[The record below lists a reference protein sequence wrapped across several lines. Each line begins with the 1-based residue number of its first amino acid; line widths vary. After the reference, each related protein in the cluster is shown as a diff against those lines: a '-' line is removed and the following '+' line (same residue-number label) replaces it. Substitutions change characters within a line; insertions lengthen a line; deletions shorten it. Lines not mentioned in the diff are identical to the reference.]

1 VGASRRAQSVCTVC
15 HVGSGRRICA
25 LTDLGLVS
33 RPPCGEVWPYPTLGQ
48 IMGDR
53 AGEPAEELTAV
64 SPSLGSAAAIPQLSA
79 AQFDRM
85 TAYGVAQP
93 AQLGDVVFRPGDVD
107 YDLILVESGWIE
119 IVSPG
124 TGDEPESVVARYGPG
139 GFLGELNFLT
149 GQTAYLMARVT
160 EAGRIH
166 RITRAQF
173 RRLMATEPDLS
184 DILLRTFLAR
194 RDLLRDGPAARAVAI
209 LGSELSADSLALRT
223 FAARQRLAHLW
234 LDADSAAGRAL
245 AESAQITATDL
256 PAVITGHLVLRR
268 ATTGEMAQ
276 ALGLAYR
283 HTGTKPVDLTVIG
296 SGPAGLGAAVYGASE
311 GLDTVVLDAA
321 GVGGQA
327 AASSRIENY
336 LGFPS
341 GLSGQELTQRAAL
354 QAMKFGAQ
362 LSSPCRVVDL
372 DTGGAHLT
380 VMLSD
385 GTTIESRAVLIAT
398 GVHYMTLP
406 LERWIDF
413 EGAGIYYAATELEAR
428 ACRTEPVTVIGGAN
442 SAGQAALYLAS
453 RGSPVTLAVRGSDVA
468 ATMSSYLLARLCA
481 DPRVTIRVRTEV
493 TGLSGGSS
501 LQRITLTDTSTGHM
515 SEHPCRGLFCF
526 IGAKPATEWLSDL
539 ALDKAGFIRTDAQ
552 LDPEELGAT
561 WAALG
566 RTPLPFETSMP
577 TVFAAGDVRLTS
589 VKRVAAAVG
598 EGAAAV
604 RSVHAALGPRT

>member
-1 VGASRRAQSVCTVC
+1 M
-15 HVGSGRRICA
+15 
-25 LTDLGLVS
+25 
-33 RPPCGEVWPYPTLGQ
+33 GQ
-48 IMGDR
+48 IMADR
-53 AGEPAEELTAV
+53 DGQPAPEPTGAW
-64 SPSLGSAAAIPQLSA
+64 SSSGSASAVPQLSE

-85 TAYGVAQP
+85 TAYGVARPVQV
-93 AQLGDVVFRPGDVD
+93 GEVVFGPGDVD

-119 IVSPG
+119 IVSPA
-124 TGDEPESVVARYGPG
+124 TGGEPESVVGRYGPG

-166 RITRAQF
+166 RISRAQF
-173 RRLMATEPDLS
+173 RRLMAAEPDLS

-194 RDLLRDGPAARAVAI
+194 RDLLRDGPAARAIAI
-209 LGSELSADSLALRT
+209 LGSELSADSLALRS

-234 LDADSAAGRAL
+234 VDADSAAGRAL
-245 AESAQITATDL
+245 AESTQITAVDL
-256 PAVITGHLVLRR
+256 PAVITGHQVLRR
-268 ATTGEMAQ
+268 ATTGQMGR

-296 SGPAGLGAAVYGASE
+296 SGPAGLGAAVSGASE
-311 GLDTVVLDAA
+311 GLDTVILDAV

-372 DTGGAHLT
+372 DTDGAHLT

-398 GVHYMTLP
+398 GVHYNTLP

-428 ACRTEPVTVIGGAN
+428 ACRTQPVTVVGGAN
-442 SAGQAALYLAS
+442 SAGQAALFLAS
-453 RGSPVTLAVRGSDVA
+453 RGCQVTLAVRGSDVA
-468 ATMSSYLLARLCA
+468 ATMSSYLLGRLRA
-481 DPRVTIRVRTEV
+481 DPRVAIRVDTEV

-501 LQRITLTDTSTGHM
+501 LQRITLTNNSTGDIA
-515 SEHPCRGLFCF
+515 EHLCAGLFCF
-526 IGAKPATEWLSDL
+526 IGARPETEWLADL
-539 ALDKAGFIRTDAQ
+539 ALDGSGFIRTDAQ

-561 WAALG
+561 WTALG
-566 RTPLPFETSMP
+566 RAPLPFETSIP
-577 TVFAAGDVRLTS
+577 TVFAAGDVRLSS
-589 VKRVAAAVG
+589 VKRVASAVG
-598 EGAAAV
+598 EGASAV
-604 RSVHAALGPRT
+604 RSIHTALGPRT

>member
-1 VGASRRAQSVCTVC
+1 M
-15 HVGSGRRICA
+15 
-25 LTDLGLVS
+25 
-33 RPPCGEVWPYPTLGQ
+33 GQ
-48 IMGDR
+48 IMADR
-53 AGEPAEELTAV
+53 DGQPARESTGA
-64 SPSLGSAAAIPQLSA
+64 SPSSGSASAVPQLSG

-93 AQLGDVVFRPGDVD
+93 VQVGDIVFQPGDVD

-119 IVSPG
+119 IISPA
-124 TGDEPESVVARYGPG
+124 TGEEPESVVARYGSG

-166 RITRAQF
+166 RISRAQF
-173 RRLMATEPDLS
+173 RRLMAAEPDLS

-194 RDLLRDGPAARAVAI
+194 RDLLRDGPAARAIAI
-209 LGSELSADSLALRT
+209 LGSQLSADSLALRT

-234 LDADSAAGRAL
+234 VDADSAAGRAL
-245 AESAQITATDL
+245 AESTQITAADL
-256 PAVITGHLVLRR
+256 PAVITGHQVLRR
-268 ATTGEMAQ
+268 ATTGQMAR

-283 HTGTKPVDLTVIG
+283 HTGTKPVDLAVIG
-296 SGPAGLGAAVYGASE
+296 SGPAGLGAAVYSASE
-311 GLDTVVLDAA
+311 GLDTVVLDGA

-327 AASSRIENY
+327 AATSRIENY

-372 DTGGAHLT
+372 DTDAAHLT

-398 GVHYMTLP
+398 GVRYNTLP

-428 ACRTEPVTVIGGAN
+428 ACRTQPVTVVGGAN
-442 SAGQAALYLAS
+442 SAGQAALFLAS
-453 RGSPVTLAVRGSDVA
+453 RGCQVTLAVRGSDVA
-468 ATMSSYLLARLCA
+468 ATMSSYLLARLRA
-481 DPRVTIRVRTEV
+481 HHRVAIRVDTEV
-493 TGLSGGSS
+493 TGLSGGSA
-501 LQRITLTDTSTGHM
+501 LQRITLTDNSSGDVA
-515 SEHPCRGLFCF
+515 EHPCAGLFCF
-526 IGAKPATEWLSDL
+526 IGARPATEWLSDL
-539 ALDKAGFIRTDAQ
+539 ALDRAGFIRTDAQ

-561 WAALG
+561 WTALG
-566 RTPLPFETSMP
+566 RPPLPFETSMP
-577 TVFAAGDVRLTS
+577 TIFAAGDVRLTS
-589 VKRVAAAVG
+589 VKRVASAVG
-598 EGAAAV
+598 EGASAV
-604 RSVHAALGPRT
+604 RSIHTALGPRT

>member
-1 VGASRRAQSVCTVC
+1 MGQVMPDRDRQPSEPTGASPWA
-15 HVGSGRRICA
+15 
-25 LTDLGLVS
+25 
-33 RPPCGEVWPYPTLGQ
+33 
-48 IMGDR
+48 
-53 AGEPAEELTAV
+53 
-64 SPSLGSAAAIPQLSA
+64 GSAPAIPQLSA

-85 TAYGVAQP
+85 AAYGVARP
-93 AQLGDVVFRPGDVD
+93 VELGDIVFGPGDVD

-119 IVSPG
+119 IVSPVA
-124 TGDEPESVVARYGPG
+124 GDEPESVVARYGPG
-139 GFLGELNFLT
+139 GVLGELNFLT
-149 GQTAYLMARVT
+149 GQTAYLMARVI
-160 EAGRIH
+160 EAGRIY

-184 DILLRTFLAR
+184 DILLRTLLAR
-194 RDLLRDGPAARAVAI
+194 RDLLRDGPAARAIAI
-209 LGSELSADSLALRT
+209 LGSGLSGDSLALRT

-245 AESAQITATDL
+245 AESARITGADL
-256 PAVITGHLVLRR
+256 PAVITGHQVMRR
-268 ATTGEMAQ
+268 ATTGQMAQ

-283 HTGTKPVDLTVIG
+283 HTGTKPSDLIVVG
-296 SGPAGLGAAVYGASE
+296 SGPAGLGAAVYGASD

-380 VMLSD
+380 VVLSD

-398 GVHYMTLP
+398 GVHYNTLP
-406 LERWIDF
+406 LERWIEF

-428 ACRTEPVTVIGGAN
+428 ACRTEPVTVVGGAN
-442 SAGQAALYLAS
+442 SAGQAALFLAL
-453 RGSPVTLAVRGSDVA
+453 RGCQVTVAVRGSDVA
-468 ATMSSYLLARLCA
+468 ATMSSYLLGRLRA
-481 DPRVTIRVRTEV
+481 DPRVTIRVDTEV

-501 LQRITLTDTSTGHM
+501 LQRITLTNNSSGEV
-515 SEHPCRGLFCF
+515 SEHLCAGLFCF
-526 IGAKPATEWLSDL
+526 IGARPETEWLHDV
-539 ALDKAGFIRTDAQ
+539 ALDSAGFIRTDAH

-561 WAALG
+561 WSALG
-566 RTPLPFETSMP
+566 RPPLPFETSMP
-577 TVFAAGDVRLTS
+577 TVFAAGDVRLSS
-589 VKRVAAAVG
+589 VKRVASAVE
-598 EGAAAV
+598 EGASAV
-604 RSVHAALGPRT
+604 RSIHTALGPHT

>member
-1 VGASRRAQSVCTVC
+1 M
-15 HVGSGRRICA
+15 
-25 LTDLGLVS
+25 
-33 RPPCGEVWPYPTLGQ
+33 GQ
-48 IMGDR
+48 IMADR
-53 AGEPAEELTAV
+53 DSQPAREPTGA
-64 SPSLGSAAAIPQLSA
+64 SPSSGSASAVPQLSG

-93 AQLGDVVFRPGDVD
+93 VQVGDIVFQPGDVD

-119 IVSPG
+119 IISPA
-124 TGDEPESVVARYGPG
+124 TGEEPESVVARYGPG

-173 RRLMATEPDLS
+173 RRLMAAEPDLS

-194 RDLLRDGPAARAVAI
+194 RDLLRDGPAARAIAI
-209 LGSELSADSLALRT
+209 LGSQLSADSLALRT

-234 LDADSAAGRAL
+234 VDADSAAGRSV
-245 AESAQITATDL
+245 AESTQITAADL
-256 PAVITGHLVLRR
+256 PAAVITGHQVLRR
-268 ATTGEMAQ
+268 ATTGQMAQ

-283 HTGTKPVDLTVIG
+283 HTGTKPVDLAVIG
-296 SGPAGLGAAVYGASE
+296 SGPAGLGAAVYSASE
-311 GLDTVVLDAA
+311 GLDTVVLDGA

-327 AASSRIENY
+327 AATSRIENY

-372 DTGGAHLT
+372 DTDAAHLT

-398 GVHYMTLP
+398 GVRYNTLP

-428 ACRTEPVTVIGGAN
+428 ACRTQPVTVVGGAN
-442 SAGQAALYLAS
+442 SAGQAALFLAS
-453 RGSPVTLAVRGSDVA
+453 RGCQVTLAVRGSDVA
-468 ATMSSYLLARLCA
+468 ATMSSYLLARLRA
-481 DPRVTIRVRTEV
+481 HHRVAIRVNTEV

-501 LQRITLTDTSTGHM
+501 LQRITLTNNSTGDIA
-515 SEHPCRGLFCF
+515 EHPCAGLFCF
-526 IGAKPATEWLSDL
+526 IGARPATEWLADL
-539 ALDKAGFIRTDAQ
+539 ALDRAGFIRTDAQ

-566 RTPLPFETSMP
+566 RPPLPFETSMP

-589 VKRVAAAVG
+589 VKRVASAVG
-598 EGAAAV
+598 EGASAV
-604 RSVHAALGPRT
+604 RSIHTALGPRT

>member
-1 VGASRRAQSVCTVC
+1 M
-15 HVGSGRRICA
+15 
-25 LTDLGLVS
+25 
-33 RPPCGEVWPYPTLGQ
+33 GQ
-48 IMGDR
+48 IMPDR
-53 AGEPAEELTAV
+53 DRQPSEPTGA
-64 SPSLGSAAAIPQLSA
+64 SPSSGSAPALPQLSA

-85 TAYGVAQP
+85 TGYGVAQLV
-93 AQLGDVVFRPGDVD
+93 QVGDVVFQPGDVD
-107 YDLILVESGWIE
+107 YDLVLVESGWIE
-119 IVSPG
+119 IVSPA
-124 TGDEPESVVARYGPG
+124 TGEEPESVVARYGPG

-160 EAGRIH
+160 EAGRIY

-194 RDLLRDGPAARAVAI
+194 RDLLRDGPAARAIVI
-209 LGSELSADSLALRT
+209 LGSELSAESLALRS

-234 LDADSAAGRAL
+234 LDVDSAAGRAL
-245 AESAQITATDL
+245 AESAQITAADL
-256 PAVITGHLVLRR
+256 PAVITGHQVLRR
-268 ATTGEMAQ
+268 ATTGQMAQ

-296 SGPAGLGAAVYGASE
+296 SGPAGLGAAVYGASD
-311 GLDTVVLDAA
+311 GLDTVVLDAV

-341 GLSGQELTQRAAL
+341 GLSGEELTQRAAV

-372 DTGGAHLT
+372 DTDGAHLT

-385 GTTIESRAVLIAT
+385 GTTIESRAVLITT
-398 GVHYMTLP
+398 GVHYKTLQ
-406 LERWIDF
+406 LDRWTDF

-428 ACRTEPVTVIGGAN
+428 ACRTQPVTVVGGAN

-453 RGSPVTLAVRGSDVA
+453 RGCQVTLAVRGSDVA
-468 ATMSSYLLARLCA
+468 AAMSSYLLGRLRA
-481 DPRVTIRVRTEV
+481 HSRVTIRVDTEV

-501 LQRITLTDTSTGHM
+501 LQRITLTDKSTGDIA
-515 SEHPCRGLFCF
+515 EHPCAGLFCF
-526 IGAKPATEWLSDL
+526 IGARPETEWLGNL
-539 ALDKAGFIRTDAQ
+539 ALDRAGFIRTDAQ
-552 LDPEELGAT
+552 LHPEELGAT
-561 WAALG
+561 WTALG

-589 VKRVAAAVG
+589 LKRVASAVG
-598 EGAAAV
+598 EGASAV
-604 RSVHAALGPRT
+604 RSIHTALGSRT

>member
-1 VGASRRAQSVCTVC
+1 
-15 HVGSGRRICA
+15 
-25 LTDLGLVS
+25 
-33 RPPCGEVWPYPTLGQ
+33 
-48 IMGDR
+48 
-53 AGEPAEELTAV
+53 
-64 SPSLGSAAAIPQLSA
+64 
-79 AQFDRM
+79 M

-93 AQLGDVVFRPGDVD
+93 VQMGDIVFHPGDVD

-119 IVSPG
+119 IVSPAAG
-124 TGDEPESVVARYGPG
+124 EEPESVVARYGPG

-149 GQTAYLMARVT
+149 GQTAYLVARVT

-166 RITRAQF
+166 RITRQQF

-194 RDLLRDGPAARAVAI
+194 RDLLRDGPAARAIAI
-209 LGSELSADSLALRT
+209 LGSELSGDSLALRT

-245 AESAQITATDL
+245 AASAQITAADL
-256 PAVITGHLVLRR
+256 PAVITGHQVLRR
-268 ATTGEMAQ
+268 ATTEQMAQ

-283 HTGTKPVDLTVIG
+283 YTGTKPVDLTVIG

-311 GLDTVVLDAA
+311 GLDTVVLDAV

-372 DTGGAHLT
+372 DTGGAHLS

-385 GTTIESRAVLIAT
+385 GTTIESRAVLITT
-398 GVHYMTLP
+398 GVRYNTLP

-442 SAGQAALYLAS
+442 SAGQAALFLAS
-453 RGSPVTLAVRGSDVA
+453 RGCQVTVAVRGSDVA
-468 ATMSSYLLARLCA
+468 ATMSSYLLGRLRA
-481 DPRVTIRVRTEV
+481 DPRVTIRVDTEV

-501 LQRITLTDTSTGHM
+501 LQRITLTNNSSGDI
-515 SEHPCRGLFCF
+515 SEHLCAGLFCF
-526 IGAKPATEWLSDL
+526 IGARPETEWLHDL
-539 ALDKAGFIRTDAQ
+539 ALDSAGFIRTDAQ
-552 LDPEELGAT
+552 LNPEELGAT
-561 WAALG
+561 WSALG
-566 RTPLPFETSMP
+566 RTPLPYETSTP
-577 TVFAAGDVRLTS
+577 TVFAAGDVRLSS
-589 VKRVAAAVG
+589 VKRVASAVG
-598 EGAAAV
+598 EGASAV
-604 RSVHAALGPRT
+604 RSVHTALGPPT

>member
-1 VGASRRAQSVCTVC
+1 MGQVMSDR
-15 HVGSGRRICA
+15 
-25 LTDLGLVS
+25 D
-33 RPPCGEVWPYPTLGQ
+33 RPPGGDPTG
-48 IMGDR
+48 
-53 AGEPAEELTAV
+53 V
-64 SPSLGSAAAIPQLSA
+64 SPWAGSAPALPQLSG

-93 AQLGDVVFRPGDVD
+93 VELGDIVFRPGDVD

-119 IVSPG
+119 IVSPAAG
-124 TGDEPESVVARYGPG
+124 EEPESVVARYGPG

-166 RITRAQF
+166 RITRQQF

-194 RDLLRDGPAARAVAI
+194 RDLLRDGPAARAIAI
-209 LGSELSADSLALRT
+209 LGSALSGDSLTLRT

-245 AESAQITATDL
+245 AASAQITAADL
-256 PAVITGHLVLRR
+256 PAVITGHQVLRR
-268 ATTGEMAQ
+268 ATTGQMAQ

-296 SGPAGLGAAVYGASE
+296 SGPAGLAAAVYGASE
-311 GLDTVVLDAA
+311 GLDTVALDAA
-321 GVGGQA
+321 GIGGQA

-341 GLSGQELTQRAAL
+341 GLSGEELTQRAAL

-398 GVHYMTLP
+398 GVRYNTLP

-428 ACRTEPVTVIGGAN
+428 ACHTEPVTVVGGAN

-453 RGSPVTLAVRGSDVA
+453 RGCQVTLAVRGSDVA
-468 ATMSSYLLARLCA
+468 ATMSSYLSGRLHA
-481 DPRVTIRVRTEV
+481 DPRVAIRVNTEV

-501 LQRITLTDTSTGHM
+501 LQRITLTNNSSGDI
-515 SEHPCRGLFCF
+515 SEHLCAGLFCF
-526 IGAKPATEWLSDL
+526 IGARPETEWLHDV
-539 ALDKAGFIRTDAQ
+539 ALDSAGFIRTDAQ
-552 LDPEELGAT
+552 LDSEELGAS
-561 WAALG
+561 WSALG

-577 TVFAAGDVRLTS
+577 TVFAAGDVRLSS
-589 VKRVAAAVG
+589 VKRVASAVG
-598 EGAAAV
+598 EGASAV
-604 RSVHAALGPRT
+604 RSIHTALGPHT

>member
-1 VGASRRAQSVCTVC
+1 M
-15 HVGSGRRICA
+15 
-25 LTDLGLVS
+25 
-33 RPPCGEVWPYPTLGQ
+33 GQ
-48 IMGDR
+48 IMPDR
-53 AGEPAEELTAV
+53 DGQPVGESTGA
-64 SPSLGSAAAIPQLSA
+64 SPSSGSAPAVPQLSG

-85 TAYGVAQP
+85 TGYGVAHPVQV
-93 AQLGDVVFRPGDVD
+93 GDIVFGPGDVD

-119 IVSPG
+119 IVSPA
-124 TGDEPESVVARYGPG
+124 TGDEPEAVVARYGPG

-149 GQTAYLMARVT
+149 GQTAYLMGRVT

-194 RDLLRDGPAARAVAI
+194 RDLLRDGPAARAIAI
-209 LGSELSADSLALRT
+209 LGSALSADSLALRT

-234 LDADSAAGRAL
+234 VDADSAAGRAL
-245 AESAQITATDL
+245 AESTQITAADL
-256 PAVITGHLVLRR
+256 PAVITGHQVLRR
-268 ATTGEMAQ
+268 ATTGQMAQ

-283 HTGTKPVDLTVIG
+283 HTGSLPMDLTVIG

-311 GLDTVVLDAA
+311 GLNTVVLDAV

-372 DTGGAHLT
+372 DTDGAHLS

-398 GVHYMTLP
+398 GVRYNTLP

-428 ACRTEPVTVIGGAN
+428 ACRAEPVTVVGGAN
-442 SAGQAALYLAS
+442 SAGQAALFLAS
-453 RGSPVTLAVRGSDVA
+453 RGCQVTLAVRGSDVA
-468 ATMSSYLLARLCA
+468 ATMSAYLVARLRA
-481 DPRVTIRVRTEV
+481 HQRVQIRVDTEV

-501 LQRITLTDTSTGHM
+501 LQRITLTNNSTGEV
-515 SEHPCRGLFCF
+515 SEHVCAGLFCF
-526 IGAKPATEWLSDL
+526 IGARPETDWLGNL
-539 ALDKAGFIRTDAQ
+539 ALDRAGFIRTDAQ

-561 WAALG
+561 WTALG
-566 RTPLPFETSMP
+566 RAPLPFETSIP
-577 TVFAAGDVRLTS
+577 TVFAAGDVRLS
-589 VKRVAAAVG
+589 SMKRVASAVG
-598 EGAAAV
+598 EGASAV
-604 RSVHAALGPRT
+604 RSIHTALGPRT